1 MNAVTSIVS
10 RVLLSVA
17 TVATASTGL
26 VAMSSPAQAAYVAAP
41 KSITAQTHDVVK
53 EIKRHYGVDNVAANR
68 FQTLW
73 QVSQV
78 VDERT
83 GKPLHVKSTVRVYCQ
98 AFPSVLG
105 WSGKPSCTVKR
116 TATGWLIANTA
127 IFHSPRV
134 CIADTCTPA
143 VSMTL
148 GSRIFLDRTGT
159 TTREEFIGDSA

>member
-1 MNAVTSIVS
+1 MNAATSIVS
-10 RVLLSVA
+10 RILLSVVTA
-17 TVATASTGL
+17 ATASTGL
-26 VAMSSPAQAAYVAAP
+26 VAMSSPAQAAPDAAMT
-41 KSITAQTHDVVK
+41 STTAQTQDVVR

-73 QVSQV
+73 QVTQV
-78 VDERT
+78 VDQRT
-83 GKPLHVKSTVRVYCQ
+83 GKPLRVKSTVRVYCQ

-105 WSGKPSCTVKR
+105 WSGKTSCTVKR

-143 VSMTL
+143 ISMTL

-159 TTREEFIGDSA
+159 TTREELIGDSA